1 MLNGSC
7 TVQDRDTL
15 ADLQSCLYHY
25 EHVAESDDD
34 PKRAEEIRTNKEKLA
49 RIIDKIQEEV
59 KGSFH
64 DTLSLTLLICMST

>member
-15 ADLQSCLYHY
+15 ADLQSRLYHY

-34 PKRAEEIRTNKEKLA
+34 PKRAGEIRTNKEKLA
-49 RIIDKIQEEV
+49 RIIDKIQEDI

-64 DTLSLTLLICMST
+64 DSLNIMLLMCMSS